1 KMSHYRNTAW
11 FFFKGIREYTRGDYL
26 KAFKLE
32 IKSIAFISSSANNSK
47 ISRTGANSGT
57 GKVIALEIAKRGG
70 AVHMVCRDQKSTEE
84 IQAEI
89 VKETGNEKV
98 FVHILDLSEARKIWD
113 FSERFRKDH
122 ETLNV
127 LINNA
132 GCMINQRGCTAEGME
147 MNFATNTLSTYI
159 LTTSLIPLLEK
170 SEDPRVITVSSGGM
184 LLYLQSEKG
193 HFDGTMVYAQTQCQ
207 QVVMTEQWSQTH
219 KTIHFSVMHT
229 GWVDTPGVRSAM
241 SNFYSSVQ
249 DKLRTPEQGAD
260 TVVWLAVSGAAVK
273 QPSGLFFQ
281 DRKTVST
288 HLPLA
293 WTRSSS
299 EEQTFMKKLEKLAN
313 SFKPQ

>member
-1 KMSHYRNTAW
+1 MLENDRTQLLGQQMTEIDAERATAV
-11 FFFKGIREYTRGDYL
+11 K
-26 KAFKLE
+26 KKKVHKLNP
-32 IKSIAFISSSANNSK
+32 IFHVL
-47 ISRTGANSGT
+47 TLT
-57 GKVIALEIAKRGG
+57 
-70 AVHMVCRDQKSTEE
+70 
-84 IQAEI
+84 IQHLCI
-89 VKETGNEKV
+89 IFQKV

-170 SEDPRVITVSSGGM
+170 SEDPRV
-184 LLYLQSEKG
+184 
-193 HFDGTMVYAQTQCQ
+193 CQ